1 MAKTENTGYWEC
13 TNCRGRDVYVSE
25 EISGAMAVTIN
36 TPGPI
41 DPTYINPIKNK
52 VTRCNVCSE
61 RAMWV
66 LTPEALKAKGRR
78 ENSQMV
84 WIGYIFSVVFAGM
97 GFYFWLTWPYDFDL
111 TIILIIGAMVLF
123 SLIFFV
129 VGYGSSQM
137 KKIYRKQDHEK

>member
-1 MAKTENTGYWEC
+1 
-13 TNCRGRDVYVSE
+13 
-25 EISGAMAVTIN
+25 
-36 TPGPI
+36 
-41 DPTYINPIKNK
+41 
-52 VTRCNVCSE
+52 
-61 RAMWV
+61 MWV

-97 GFYFWLTWPYDFDL
+97 GLYFWLTWPYDFEL

-137 KKIYRKQDHEK
+137 KKIYRKQDQEK